1 MIPSGAMRVALLFTM
16 IAMAGCSN
24 GKKGLTAVRFGAD
37 TLWVEVADQEP
48 ERSHGLMYRHELAPD
63 HGMIFVFDEAHQA
76 SFWMRNTPLPLS
88 IAFLDESKT
97 VLNVEQ
103 MSPYDDRTFHKS
115 RGLALYAV
123 EANKGWF
130 EARGIG
136 PGAKA
141 DFELPPK
148 K

>member
-1 MIPSGAMRVALLFTM
+1 MRFALLLTM
-16 IAMAGCSN
+16 LMATAACTN
-24 GKKGLTAVRFGAD
+24 GKKGLVPVRFGAE
-37 TLWVEVADQEP
+37 TLWVEVADDEH
-48 ERSHGLMYRHELAPD
+48 EREHGLMFRHDLPAD
-63 HGMIFVFDEAHQA
+63 HGMLFVFEEPHQA

-88 IAFLDESKT
+88 IAFLDEKKV
-97 VLNVEQ
+97 VLNIEQ
-103 MSPYDDRTFHKS
+103 MAPYDDRTFHRS

-136 PGAKA
+136 PGTQAKF
-141 DFELPPK
+141 DLPEK